1 MDNFALVLFVTMA
14 AANNTVTIW
23 PLGTPSP
30 ANLPPTGTFSQFSS
44 PAPTNNT
51 MISSLNVSTGQRYEV
66 EVIFEH
72 FSESRVS
79 AYVQLISEV
88 CMVPVDR
95 LVTGFSGQGALEYGR
110 QYIFPLRVTPLV
122 GLSNNETVAEVAKT
136 TQQIVTRLLSA
147 ISDRKSAVFFETMVH
162 CAAVFEPI
170 KGPNMEKAKIGVN
183 YIWVSFLLMGCVML
197 VLSVL
202 LVLRSRSAKET
213 GDNGGGDP
221 QSTTTQQAQHK
232 RMMLDEDLENKFLAA
247 VALKSPRLAKRRS
260 SVMIEASP
268 FKLLLDHDRMF
279 GLPSVSPLTET
290 DESKSIRRI
299 QRTSTR
305 KEGPPPQVRK
315 SNDHE
320 ELLDVK
326 EQKSFNVVAAQSIF
340 LDVPLLHSDEDEEQ
354 VGGDKDSLASSFAL
368 PQ

>member
-1 MDNFALVLFVTMA
+1 
-14 AANNTVTIW
+14 
-23 PLGTPSP
+23 
-30 ANLPPTGTFSQFSS
+30 
-44 PAPTNNT
+44 
-51 MISSLNVSTGQRYEV
+51 
-66 EVIFEH
+66 
-72 FSESRVS
+72 
-79 AYVQLISEV
+79 
-88 CMVPVDR
+88 
-95 LVTGFSGQGALEYGR
+95 
-110 QYIFPLRVTPLV
+110 
-122 GLSNNETVAEVAKT
+122 
-136 TQQIVTRLLSA
+136 
-147 ISDRKSAVFFETMVH
+147 
-162 CAAVFEPI
+162 
-170 KGPNMEKAKIGVN
+170 
-183 YIWVSFLLMGCVML
+183 
-197 VLSVL
+197 
-202 LVLRSRSAKET
+202 
-213 GDNGGGDP
+213 
-221 QSTTTQQAQHK
+221 
-232 RMMLDEDLENKFLAA
+232 MMLDEDLENKLLAA

-290 DESKSIRRI
+290 DVSKSIRRI
-299 QRTSTR
+299 QRTSTG